1 MKPKTLIPLILGV
14 CVGGVAIKLV
24 VDVVSNAQGA
34 SQASMTQCVVAKMDI
49 GFAEEITPDKLML
62 KPWPKDSLPEEY
74 FGLLEDLQNR
84 VTNMFIPKDVP
95 IYPTML
101 ADAGTPPGIQ
111 TLIKP
116 GYRAVSVGIDEVTGV
131 AYQLQPGDHVDVIS
145 LVQRIGH
152 DGRPESISRIIL
164 HNVEIAAV
172 GRTLHSGKAGNAPKA
187 VARSVT
193 LLLKPQEVTK
203 IHLAQSN
210 RGRISL
216 ALRGTN
222 NNGESEEFA
231 GVSND
236 QLLGRDA
243 LALNDEPG
251 PPEPLTAYEPVKS
264 QWTGPPKWTV
274 TVISGKDMR
283 QVEYQHIG
291 GNWVSTADPNSG
303 MFDNQPGTVPE

>member
-34 SQASMTQCVVAKMDI
+34 SQASMTQCVVAKMDS

-62 KPWPKDSLPEEY
+62 KDWPKDSLPEEY

-101 ADAGTPPGIQ
+101 AEAGTPPGIQ

-164 HNVEIAAV
+164 HDVEIAAV
-172 GRTLHSGKAGNAPKA
+172 GRTLHSGKPGNAPKA

-216 ALRGTN
+216 ALRGAN
-222 NNGESEEFA
+222 NNGDSEEFA
-231 GVSND
+231 GVTNE
-236 QLLGRDA
+236 QLLGRDI
-243 LALNDEPG
+243 LALNDELEG
-251 PPEPLTAYEPVKS
+251 PPFEPSVVHEDVKS
-264 QWTGPPKWTV
+264 EWKKPQRWTDARIG
-274 TVISGKDMR
+274 
-283 QVEYQHIG
+283 QHG
-291 GNWVSTADPNSG
+291 VG
-303 MFDNQPGTVPE
+303 